1 MTITAPPSDTPAPAA
16 PSPTGAALTTPA
28 GQAAVQ
34 TVRAMAAELRTLGDQ
49 AEQDRRLPQATV
61 ELLASANLFNIFV
74 PVERGGL
81 GLSLLDGCA
90 VTEEVAAAD
99 AATGWC
105 LLKTS
110 SSNMMTV
117 SFPPEVAA
125 TMWKGPAD
133 TAAGSLN
140 PKGRAVRVDGG
151 YRVTGRW
158 DWGTASTF
166 SAWLMGGAMVFDEG
180 ADAPNMGPFGPEM
193 RVLFFPRE
201 QAELIDTWDTYGMR
215 GTGSGDFAVTDLFV
229 PDAYAMVPAPPQTG
243 YDLHRLP
250 AMMWM
255 MVPHASVAIGIAR
268 AAVES
273 LLELAAVKTPLGSST
288 RLADKEWVHDAVG
301 RAAAMVGGARA
312 YVEKA
317 VAEAYA
323 APMPH
328 PGLATHLSLAA
339 THATH
344 TCVEAVDLMQR
355 AAGGSA
361 VYSSNRVQRSF
372 RDLHVAASHFLV
384 NVEKYAAA
392 GRSIITPG
400 APIIG
405 PAH

>member
-1 MTITAPPSDTPAPAA
+1 MTITAPPTITG
-16 PSPTGAALTTPA
+16 PTGTASTTPA
-28 GQAAVQ
+28 GAAVVDA
-34 TVRAMAAELRTLGDQ
+34 VRKMAAELRTLGDR
-49 AEQDRRLPQATV
+49 AEVDRRLPTETI
-61 ELLASANLFNIFV
+61 ELLASANIFNIFV

-81 GLSLLDGCA
+81 GLGLLDGCA
-90 VTEEVAAAD
+90 VIEEVSAAD

-110 SSNMMTV
+110 SSNMMGV
-117 SFPPEVAA
+117 SFPPELAA
-125 TMWKGPAD
+125 TMWQGPAD

-158 DWGTASTF
+158 DWGTASSF
-166 SAWLMGGAMVFDEG
+166 SAWLMGGAMVFEEG
-180 ADAPNMGPFGPEM
+180 AESPSMGPFGPEM
-193 RVLFFPRE
+193 RVLFFPRDS
-201 QAELIDTWDTYGMR
+201 AELIDTWDTYGMR

-229 PDAYAMVPAPPQTG
+229 PDEHAMMPGLPQTD
-243 YDLHRLP
+243 YDLHRVP

-255 MVPHASVAIGIAR
+255 MVPHASVALGIAR
-268 AAVES
+268 SAIES

-288 RLADKEWVHDAVG
+288 RLADKEWVQDAVA
-301 RAAAMVGGARA
+301 RAAAMVAGARA
-312 YVEKA
+312 YIEKS
-317 VAEAYA
+317 VGEAYA
-323 APMPH
+323 APMPD
-328 PGLATHLSLAA
+328 PSMATQLSLAS

-361 VYSSNRVQRSF
+361 VYSSNRVQRAF
-372 RDLHVAASHFLV
+372 RDLHVAASHYLV

-405 PAH
+405 PAR